1 MMTFTSRKFKQSF
14 RLIVLVIKTIVVWPS
29 NNTQA
34 QSFDTS
40 KYESAATIIDST
52 STAPTNKISK
62 QDKKENLYAFG
73 TIILLSAIIVLLFN
87 TRSRN

>member
-1 MMTFTSRKFKQSF
+1 MTTFTIKKFKQSF
-14 RLIVLVIKTIVVWPS
+14 RLIVLVIKTIVVWQS

-34 QSFDTS
+34 QSLDTS
-40 KYESAATIIDST
+40 KYESAETIIDST

-62 QDKKENLYAFG
+62 QDKKENIYAFA
-73 TIILLSAIIVLLFN
+73 TIILLSVIIVLLFN